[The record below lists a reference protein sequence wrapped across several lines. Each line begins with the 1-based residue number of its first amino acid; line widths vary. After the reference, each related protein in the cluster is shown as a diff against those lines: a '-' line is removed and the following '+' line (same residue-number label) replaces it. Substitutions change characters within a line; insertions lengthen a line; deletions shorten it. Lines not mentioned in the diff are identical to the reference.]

1 MSSAPDNEPQPV
13 EPRGLRWNDAVID
26 HGRAWLDMA
35 LAALSMFTVFA
46 TAYSF
51 GTFVRPMAAEFDAG
65 RGATSIVFAVTAFL
79 YFGLGAITGPLVQR
93 TGPRPMIVFGAT
105 VQVIGML
112 LTSRATAL
120 WQAYLFYG
128 LGVGIGVACGYVP
141 MVAVV
146 GGWFQQ
152 RRPLAIGI
160 AVSGIG
166 VSSLVGAPLAAR
178 LIKAYGW
185 REAYRNFAV
194 ATAVLMAVVAV
205 FIRKPPGFGTT
216 APLTLGQAVR
226 TRTFGVMYASL
237 LLVSVALFNLFVN
250 IVPYAEESGIA
261 KVRAA
266 TLLSIL
272 GGASVVGRNAL
283 AWIAHRHGAVAT
295 FSGSVA
301 VMGATQVLWLVA
313 DGRYWVLAI
322 FVALFGVAYGG
333 LIALG
338 PIALAELF
346 GPEQLG
352 GLAGVNYTAAGL
364 GALTGPTVC
373 SWLVDRTGG
382 YTASTLLA
390 LGCGCAGAAVLLLL
404 RKDRRGGPVAQV
416 GAAKV

>member
-1 MSSAPDNEPQPV
+1 MSETKV
-13 EPRGLRWNDAVID
+13 RWNDEVID

-35 LAALSMFTVFA
+35 LAGLSMFTVFA

-51 GTFVRPMAAEFDAG
+51 GTFVRPMAAEFHSG

-93 TGPRPMIVFGAT
+93 TGPRPMILFGAT

-112 LTSRATAL
+112 LTSRANAL
-120 WQAYLFYG
+120 WQAYLSYG
-128 LGVGIGVACGYVP
+128 IGVGIGVACGYVP

-146 GGWFQQ
+146 GAWFQK
-152 RRPLAIGI
+152 RRALAIGI

-166 VSSLVGAPLAAR
+166 MSSLIGAPLAAR

-185 REAYRNFAV
+185 REAYRNLAI
-194 ATAVLMAVVAV
+194 ATAVLMVIAAVL
-205 FIRKPPGFGTT
+205 IRKPPSFGT
-216 APLTLGQAVR
+216 AGPLTLGQAVR
-226 TRTFGVMYASL
+226 TRTFAVMYVAL

-250 IVPYAEESGIA
+250 VVPYAEESGIA

-272 GGASVVGRNAL
+272 GGASVLGRNAL
-283 AWIAHRHGAVAT
+283 AWVAHRRGAVAT
-295 FSGSVA
+295 FTGSVA
-301 VMGATQVLWLVA
+301 VMGVTQLLWLVA
-313 DGRYWVLAI
+313 DGRYWVLAL
-322 FVALFGVAYGG
+322 FVAVFGVAYGG

-364 GALTGPTVC
+364 GALSGPTVC

-390 LGCGCAGAAVLLLL
+390 FVCGCTGAAVLLLL
-404 RKDRRGGPVAQV
+404 RGERGRA
-416 GAAKV
+416 